1 MYSDSGLYY
10 APSNGPIEVYR
21 DYIETLPLQDGP
33 EVFGLH
39 ENANI
44 SY

>member
-1 MYSDSGLYY
+1 MFK
-10 APSNGPIEVYR
+10 
-21 DYIETLPLQDGP
+21 DYISNLPLVDAP

-44 SY
+44 TF